1 MQMSFQLRKS
11 LHMFFLP
18 LMVAL
23 CFHSVVFRY
32 VGTILIVWY
41 TIDRVYFTTKQ

>member
-11 LHMFFLP
+11 LHMLFLP

>member
-1 MQMSFQLRKS
+1 MSFEVRKAMHLS
-11 LHMFFLP
+11 FLP

-23 CFHSVVFRY
+23 CFHSVVFRF

-41 TIDRVYFTTKQ
+41 TVDRTYFTTKQ